1 MTTRPPVPPAGG
13 RGAPA
18 GRTGPV
24 TRPPARRTTT
34 VTSRFGRLART
45 HASMAAGDAAM
56 AVALADSVL
65 FSLDADAAR
74 SRVLLFLG
82 ISFVPFLFVA
92 PLIGPTIDR
101 MAGGRRLVIQ
111 LITVVR
117 VVLSIAMAF
126 NADSLLLFPL
136 AFVAMVAQKTYAI
149 SKSALVPTVVRSEEE
164 LVEANSKLGLI
175 SGLVGAV
182 AIVPAG
188 LLQKTLGPTATLLYA
203 AIIFGVAFVM
213 ATRLP
218 REVIAARGAGRDEQ
232 VELHSDQVVLA
243 ANTMM
248 LLRAAAGFTFF
259 HLFFWFRAQ
268 SAGLVW
274 FGLSLGFASLL
285 TMTGNAVAPLLR
297 ARLREETML
306 VGAVGLLAAAGVAT
320 TFVGGVVSGM
330 LLAGSVNFAAATERL
345 AFEAI
350 VQRDAPDA
358 NRGRAFA
365 QFETKFQLGWVGAG
379 VVPVLLSMPGRLG
392 FVIVGVAAG
401 LATLYYLAG
410 TKAVEAGRSIP
421 RPLTAL
427 GISRA
432 ARLPRA
438 RPARP
443 TRAARP
449 VRPGGAPR
457 ASGGAGHPGV
467 PPPPPPPPG
476 RRGRPA
482 RRPAAGGPAVDR
494 SPRGRTPG
502 RSGSGRTPRPSG
514 HPMPPP
520 GERSG
525 P

>member
-1 MTTRPPVPPAGG
+1 
-13 RGAPA
+13 
-18 GRTGPV
+18 
-24 TRPPARRTTT
+24 
-34 VTSRFGRLART
+34 
-45 HASMAAGDAAM
+45 MAAGDAAM

-92 PLIGPTIDR
+92 PLIGPAIDR

-111 LITVVR
+111 AITVVR
-117 VVLSIAMAF
+117 VVLSILMAF

-188 LLQKTLGPTATLLYA
+188 LLQKTIGAEATLLYA
-203 AIIFGVAFVM
+203 AAIFGFAFVA

-218 REVIAARGAGRDEQ
+218 REVIAARSAGRDEE
-232 VELHSDQVVLA
+232 VELHSDRVVLA
-243 ANTMM
+243 STAML
-248 LLRAAAGFTFF
+248 LLRASAGFTFF

-268 SAGLVW
+268 EAGLVW

-285 TMTGNAVAPLLR
+285 TMTGNAVAPLVR
-297 ARLREETML
+297 SKLREETML
-306 VGAVGLLAAAGVAT
+306 VAALSVIAVAGFGTSVL
-320 TFVGGVVSGM
+320 GGVISGM
-330 LLAGSVNFAAATERL
+330 LLAGSVNFAAAIGRL
-345 AFEAI
+345 AFEAV

-379 VVPVLLSMPGRLG
+379 LVPVVLQMPGRLG
-392 FVIVGVAAG
+392 FVMVGIAAVSVAVFYVVGTRAVDSGRTVPHPFARHLARRPGARRGSGARRPATARSGAAG
-401 LATLYYLAG
+401 RAP
-410 TKAVEAGRSIP
+410 AVAGR
-421 RPLTAL
+421 
-427 GISRA
+427 
-432 ARLPRA
+432 
-438 RPARP
+438 
-443 TRAARP
+443 
-449 VRPGGAPR
+449 
-457 ASGGAGHPGV
+457 PGV
-467 PPPPPPPPG
+467 PPPPPAP
-476 RRGRPA
+476 
-482 RRPAAGGPAVDR
+482 
-494 SPRGRTPG
+494 PRGRRAPSRQRRPDPAG
-502 RSGSGRTPRPSG
+502 RVGDRSLRDRAPDRSGSDRPPPPPAPPRPRPDG
-514 HPMPPP
+514 
-520 GERSG
+520 RSA